1 MVKDE
6 AGLEEYTRSLVGQ
19 EELRLRFRLRT
30 GSAGLFEDKKRCRM
44 CDDER
49 CVLCN
54 SGEVEDVEH
63 FLVRCE
69 EFRWDRQVLLEKIRQ
84 IEGTQGWIDEYGRVG
99 GEGKMALL
107 LGRSVKSLEREVG
120 DRVNECIMRKWWQR
134 RNWFTVE
141 VPMNLDLYKPQTPP
155 PLTISN
161 HVMVVIIIH
170 LYNLSRLYLVLYL
183 CCTSMA
189 TTMFMYL

>member
-19 EELRLRFRLRT
+19 EEVRLRFRLRT

-69 EFRWDRQVLLEKIRQ
+69 EFRWERRVLLEKIRQ

-99 GEGKMALL
+99 
-107 LGRSVKSLEREVG
+107 VKER
-120 DRVNECIMRKWWQR
+120 W
-134 RNWFTVE
+134 
-141 VPMNLDLYKPQTPP
+141 
-155 PLTISN
+155 
-161 HVMVVIIIH
+161 H
-170 LYNLSRLYLVLYL
+170 
-183 CCTSMA
+183 CC
-189 TTMFMYL
+189 

>member
-1 MVKDE
+1 MGWSETGSAKEWKERVHERNCRDWMEEVEGKSSLKWYRMLKDE

-19 EELRLRFRLRT
+19 EGVRLRFRLRT
-30 GSAGLFEDKKRCRM
+30 ESAGLFEEQKRCRM

-69 EFRWDRQVLLEKIRQ
+69 EFRWERQVLLEKIRQ

-99 GEGKMALL
+99 GGEGKMAL
-107 LGRSVKSLEREVG
+107 
-120 DRVNECIMRKWWQR
+120 C
-134 RNWFTVE
+134 
-141 VPMNLDLYKPQTPP
+141 
-155 PLTISN
+155 
-161 HVMVVIIIH
+161 
-170 LYNLSRLYLVLYL
+170 
-183 CCTSMA
+183 
-189 TTMFMYL
+189 